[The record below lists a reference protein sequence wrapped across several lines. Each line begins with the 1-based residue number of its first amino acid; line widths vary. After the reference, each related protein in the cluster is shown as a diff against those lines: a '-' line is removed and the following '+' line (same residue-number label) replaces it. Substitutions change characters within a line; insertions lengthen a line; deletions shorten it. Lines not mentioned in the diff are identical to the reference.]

1 MIQTLWKKCIAPASI
16 HMGYSYLMTIL
27 DFTSIVTTHI
37 DTFIPIQGRLVAKQ
51 ELLFQSIQPF
61 ILQLVYSVDSI
72 EAAGAVTG
80 PAYS

>member
-1 MIQTLWKKCIAPASI
+1 
-16 HMGYSYLMTIL
+16 MGYSYLMTIL